1 MLTAELTTLNRVG
14 LPVLSISGLW
24 YRLILICLL
33 SEFEHVKQWAADNKM
48 IINISKTKELVFQR
62 SSLKHFLVPSAV
74 CGIEQV
80 PSAKLLGVIFKNNL
94 SFDEHVTAVLK
105 CCSQRA
111 YILKLLRD
119 RGMLQIHLDIVFHAL
134 IMSKIRYA
142 LCA

>member
-1 MLTAELTTLNRVG
+1 M
-14 LPVLSISGLW
+14 
-24 YRLILICLL
+24 
-33 SEFEHVKQWAADNKM
+33 
-48 IINISKTKELVFQR
+48 
-62 SSLKHFLVPSAV
+62 KHFLAPSGL

-119 RGMLQIHLDIVFHAL
+119 QGMLQIHLDTVFHAL

-142 LCA
+142 LYAGAAF